1 MGELLQRGWRPLR
14 SIFLCSWSGEEYGLL
29 GSTAWGE
36 VNGDGQRAVLKR
48 ALAYLNV
55 DVGVSG
61 PHFRAAG
68 TPSLAQL
75 LAGVLGHVRHPESQK
90 PLSEQWSGKLYSL
103 GSGSDYTVFID
114 HLGIP
119 SLDMSFTPGNAQY
132 GVYHSVYDSFT
143 WMATEGDP
151 NFTYHV
157 AMSQVWGLTTLRLAG
172 STKSGNLPLPLNLTI
187 QAQAIQGYIAEA
199 QESLNG
205 TAQRKLWF
213 EPLEQA
219 SEAFLRAAQ
228 HASAE
233 ADRLRRLGPSA
244 FHEVVAFNNRIGL
257 LERSFLMESGL
268 PGRKWFRHCLQ
279 APGLYTGYG
288 AKTFPGI
295 NEAISAEEWDLA
307 QSQIKACAQ
316 RIEAAAASITEPN
329 RFITV

>member
-1 MGELLQRGWRPLR
+1 M
-14 SIFLCSWSGEEYGLL
+14 

-36 VNGDGQRAVLKR
+36 VNGDGSAAPLKR

-75 LAGVLGHVRHPESQK
+75 LAGVMGHVSHPATGR

-114 HLGIP
+114 HLGIA
-119 SLDMSFTPGNAQY
+119 SLDMSFTPGEGQY

-143 WMATEGDP
+143 WMATQGDP

-157 AMSQVWGLTTLRLAG
+157 AMSQVWGLTALRLAG
-172 STKSGNLPLPLNLTI
+172 SEQSGNQPLPFNLTI
-187 QAQAIQGYIAEA
+187 QAQAIQNYIAEVREVLKSKA
-199 QESLNG
+199 PQ
-205 TAQRKLWF
+205 QRLWF
-213 EPLEQA
+213 SPLEQA
-219 SEAFLRAAQ
+219 SAAFLQAAQ
-228 HASAE
+228 HASAQ
-233 ADRLRRLGPSA
+233 ADRLSKTKRSKGHSHSDFCEIA
-244 FHEVVAFNNRIGL
+244 AFNDKVGL

-279 APGLYTGYG
+279 APGLYTGYA
-288 AKTFPGI
+288 AKTLPSI
-295 NEAISAEEWDLA
+295 EEAISAKDWELA
-307 QSQIKACAQ
+307 QSQIQACAA
-316 RIEAAAASITEPN
+316 RIQAAADSLMDQIH
-329 RFITV
+329 ITV